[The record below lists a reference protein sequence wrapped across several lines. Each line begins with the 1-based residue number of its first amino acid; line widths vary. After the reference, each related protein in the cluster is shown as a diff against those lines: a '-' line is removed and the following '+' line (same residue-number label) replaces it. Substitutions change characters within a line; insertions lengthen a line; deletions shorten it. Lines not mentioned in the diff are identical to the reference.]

1 MDGTAR
7 GGRGAGHA
15 MPFEA
20 FLERLRVGARARN
33 DTAWLEWH
41 DGWLRNMPEGD
52 GREGYIERSRE
63 EYERRMGET
72 VDEYMDPTWK
82 ERLAQ
87 IAKEGRAESLAER
100 TKKNCAERL
109 AERTKKNCAERLAEL
124 NKENLAELN
133 KENLA
138 ESLAERTKRHIEEG
152 TDHQIMVEN
161 FKIFQREY
169 LGMAARRCA

>member
-1 MDGTAR
+1 MDGTGRDPAR
-7 GGRGAGHA
+7 GGRGADYA

-20 FLERLRVGARARN
+20 FLEWLRVGARARN
-33 DTAWLEWH
+33 DTEWLEWY

-72 VDEYMDPTWK
+72 VDEYMDRTWK

-87 IAKEGRAESLAER
+87 L
-100 TKKNCAERL
+100 T
-109 AERTKKNCAERLAEL
+109 
-124 NKENLAELN
+124 KENLAELT

-138 ESLAERTKRHIEEG
+138 ECTKRHIEEG
-152 TDHQIMVEN
+152 TNRQIMVEN

-169 LGMAARRCA
+169 VDMTIRRCA